1 MSNTHQENNEEAI
14 APWYKQF
21 WLWFLLFFPALAI
34 VAGIYT
40 IKIAVD
46 NADSLVR
53 DDYYKA
59 GLAINEDLALD
70 QATAARNITA
80 DLSIDNAIGDVVV
93 LLQGEFDSLPAEIT
107 LDFIHPTI
115 ESKDFTLSA
124 KHRRNGR
131 YLSQLSEDLR
141 KHWYLQVSDRGEGK
155 APTWR
160 LKTTINLDNAKDDRF
175 TLQLGSP
182 R

>member
-1 MSNTHQENNEEAI
+1 MSNTQQAHNEEVI

-21 WLWFLLFFPALAI
+21 WFWFLIFFPALAI
-34 VAGIYT
+34 VAGIIT
-40 IKIAVD
+40 INIAID

-70 QATAARNITA
+70 KATAERGITA
-80 DLSIDNAIGDVVV
+80 KLSIDKAIGDVQVI
-93 LLQGEFDSLPAEIT
+93 LQGELAALPAEIT

-115 ESKDFTLSA
+115 QSKDFTITA
-124 KHRRNGR
+124 THRRDGR
-131 YLSQLSEDLR
+131 YLSQLAQDLH
-141 KHWYLQVSDRGEGK
+141 KHWYLQVSDRTADA

-175 TLQLGSP
+175 TLQLASGQ
-182 R
+182 